1 MDLVLNWDSFSQ
13 PENDEIEYDL
23 SETEH
28 DEHEQDNYEDNNGRD
43 HCHNSDNLSGQART
57 TILGNKD
64 IGDRSLLTL
73 NKDGILI
80 LCMTGLGL

>member
-28 DEHEQDNYEDNNGRD
+28 DEHEQDIYEDNNGRD
-43 HCHNSDNLSGQART
+43 LCHKYDNLPGQVANV
-57 TILGNKD
+57 IEL
-64 IGDRSLLTL
+64 SPLTL
-73 NKDGILI
+73 SKDRFLI
-80 LCMTGLGL
+80 LWMIGLSP